1 MSVYCTYPWR
11 QLFSDSYGVYMPCCM
26 ATVDHPHDGCWHGA
40 KSDFPAPKVSEVS
53 PSEFFYSDYMKQLR
67 SDMRSGE
74 VTPLINKVC
83 ANCINEEKKGGKGLR
98 TPSWKEPL
106 GRAISVKLKLYG
118 NVCNLSCYMCRI
130 KDSSSRIKQTEKL
143 MEIDPEFGE
152 MLEYDKLTY
161 DMKHGGVSYNVIEDI
176 KKLAPKIEKI
186 YIIGGEPFIMPRHYE
201 VLDALIEIGQAKNI
215 ILKYHTNLTKL
226 EWKGNHIFDYIKE
239 FYGCEINW
247 SLEAL
252 GEQNDYIRFGS
263 NWESNLENYHKIKKH
278 ARVWANV
285 CASSLSILSLD
296 KTIEWMK
303 SEDLEY
309 SINNIQEPRPCRID
323 SLHPKIR
330 EQLLPI
336 YKGTI
341 LESELSAEVEDW
353 EERWE
358 ELLRYLKALDKVNK
372 TDYTKVFPLLNIK

>member
-98 TPSWKEPL
+98 KPSWKEPL
-106 GRAISVKLKLYG
+106 GRVISVKLKLYG

-130 KDSSSRIKQTEKL
+130 KDSSSRIRQTEKL

-161 DMKHGGVSYNVIEDI
+161 DMKHGGVNYNVIEDI

-201 VLDALIEIGQAKNI
+201 VLDSLIEIGQAKNI

-263 NWESNLENYHKIKKH
+263 NWESNLENYHKIKDH
-278 ARVWANV
+278 AKVWANV

>member
-1 MSVYCTYPWR
+1 MSVYCTYPWK

-106 GRAISVKLKLYG
+106 GRALSVKLKLYG

-130 KDSSSRIKQTEKL
+130 KDSSSRIRQTEKL

-161 DMKHGGVSYNVIEDI
+161 DMKHGGVNYNVIEDI

-226 EWKGNHIFDYIKE
+226 EWEGNHIFDYIKQ
-239 FYGCEINW
+239 FYECEINW
-247 SLEAL
+247 SLEGL

-372 TDYTKVFPLLNIK
+372 TDYTKVFPLLDIK

>member
-1 MSVYCTYPWR
+1 MSVYCTYPWK

-106 GRAISVKLKLYG
+106 GRALSVKLKLYG

-201 VLDALIEIGQAKNI
+201 VLDSLIEIGQAKNI

-263 NWESNLENYHKIKKH
+263 NWESNLENYHKIKDH
-278 ARVWANV
+278 AKVWANV

-303 SEDLEY
+303 SEGLGY

-330 EQLLPI
+330 EQLLPC
-336 YKGTI
+336 
-341 LESELSAEVEDW
+341 
-353 EERWE
+353 
-358 ELLRYLKALDKVNK
+358 LL
-372 TDYTKVFPLLNIK
+372 YTSDAADE

>member
-1 MSVYCTYPWR
+1 MSVYCTYPWK

-106 GRAISVKLKLYG
+106 GRALSVKLKLYG

-226 EWKGNHIFDYIKE
+226 EWEGNHIFDYIKQ
-239 FYGCEINW
+239 FYECEINW
-247 SLEAL
+247 SLEGL

-263 NWESNLENYHKIKKH
+263 NWESNLENYHKIKDH
-278 ARVWANV
+278 AKVWANV

>member
-1 MSVYCTYPWR
+1 MSVYCTYPWK

-106 GRAISVKLKLYG
+106 GRALSVKLKLYG

-161 DMKHGGVSYNVIEDI
+161 DMKHGGVNYNVIEDI

-226 EWKGNHIFDYIKE
+226 EWEGNHIFDYIKQ
-239 FYGCEINW
+239 FYECEINW
-247 SLEAL
+247 SLEGL

-285 CASSLSILSLD
+285 CASSLSILSLN

>member
-1 MSVYCTYPWR
+1 MSVYCTYPWK

-106 GRAISVKLKLYG
+106 GRVISVKLKLYG

-143 MEIDPEFGE
+143 MQIDPKFGE
-152 MLEYDKLTY
+152 MLEYDKLT
-161 DMKHGGVSYNVIEDI
+161 DEMKHGGVNYNVIEDI
-176 KKLAPKIEKI
+176 KKLAPKIKKI

-201 VLDALIEIGQAKNI
+201 VLNALIETGQAKNI
-215 ILKYHTNLTKL
+215 VLKYHTNLTKL
-226 EWKGNHIFDYIKE
+226 EWEGNNIFDYIKK
-239 FYGCEINW
+239 FKGCEINW

-252 GEQNDYIRFGS
+252 GERNNYIRFGS
-263 NWESNLENYHKIKKH
+263 EWESNLKNYYKVKKY
-278 ARVWANV
+278 AQVWGNV
-285 CASSLSILSLD
+285 CTSSLSILSLH

-303 SEDLEY
+303 NEGLGY
-309 SINNIQEPRPCRID
+309 SFNNIQEPRPCRID

>member
-1 MSVYCTYPWR
+1 MSVYCTYPWK

-106 GRAISVKLKLYG
+106 GRVISVKLKLYG

-130 KDSSSRIKQTEKL
+130 KDSSSRIRQTEKL

-161 DMKHGGVSYNVIEDI
+161 DMKHGGVTYNVIEDI

-226 EWKGNHIFDYIKE
+226 EWEGNHIFDYIKE
-239 FYGCEINW
+239 FYDCEINW

-263 NWESNLENYHKIKKH
+263 NWESNLENYHKIKEH
-278 ARVWANV
+278 AMVWANV

-303 SEDLEY
+303 SEGLDY
-309 SINNIQEPRPCRID
+309 SINNVQEPRPCRID

-336 YKGTI
+336 YKGTK

-372 TDYTKVFPLLNIK
+372 TDYTKVFPELVM

>member
-98 TPSWKEPL
+98 KPSWKEPL
-106 GRAISVKLKLYG
+106 GRVISVKLKLYG

-130 KDSSSRIKQTEKL
+130 KDSSSRIRQTEKL

-201 VLDALIEIGQAKNI
+201 VLDSLIEIGQAKNI

>member
-1 MSVYCTYPWR
+1 MSVYCTYPWK

-106 GRAISVKLKLYG
+106 GRALSVKLKLYG

-161 DMKHGGVSYNVIEDI
+161 DMKHGGVNYNVIEDI

-226 EWKGNHIFDYIKE
+226 EWEGNHIFDYIKQ
-239 FYGCEINW
+239 FYECEINW
-247 SLEAL
+247 SLEGL

-263 NWESNLENYHKIKKH
+263 NWESNLENYHKIKEH
-278 ARVWANV
+278 AMVWANV

-309 SINNIQEPRPCRID
+309 SINKIQEPRPCRID